1 MTTQEIL
8 EAARSAKSALALA
21 DNTARNAAL
30 LGMADALCSAD
41 DQAAIL
47 AANAEDMA
55 AAKGHI
61 SDVML
66 DRLALTAPR
75 IEAMAQGIREV
86 AALPD
91 PVGRVLNRVE
101 RPNGLVIE
109 KTAVPMGVIAIIYE
123 SRPNVTSDAAALAI
137 KSGNACILR
146 CGKEAWRSANAIVT
160 VLRQGLKKAGLPETA
175 VCLIED
181 TTHASANALM
191 TAVGYVDL
199 LIPRGGAGLIRAC
212 VQNAKVP
219 CIQTGTGICH
229 VYVDDTADLDKAL
242 DIIENALGIPMWI
255 SALVIALAMAVVVMG
270 GVKRISSVASM
281 LVPPMVGI
289 YLIATVVILI
299 ANAGQIP
306 SVIAQVVSCAFGS
319 KEALLGGGVGIAIQ
333 QGVKRGTFSSA
344 SGMGESMPTAA
355 AAETSHPIKQGMA
368 NAAGV
373 WLDTVIV
380 CTASGLM
387 MLLSGCYNTQF
398 GYIGGTGAMHDQMAQ
413 LAADGTYGVIFVQN
427 ACSTVMG
434 SIAPLFIAIMLAL
447 FSFTCL
453 ISYYYEGETSV
464 LYLFQGDDKAATRKV
479 VIRIMQIV
487 MPILI
492 FIWGNIDSGLA
503 WNLSDLALGGSTW
516 INMLVVL
523 LLSPKVFALY
533 KDYEEQMK
541 AKKDPYYNPDKLCWK
556 GVDVEMWKDINKKR
570 IAEDK

>member
-1 MTTQEIL
+1 MLVLIVGSGLYFTIRLGFFQFVHFKDMWSRIIDKSESESGISSFASFCTTMAMRVGTGNVAGVAVALYMGGPGALFWMIIAGMTNSAVCFTECTLSVLYKNRIDGQYRSGGAYCAERGL
-8 EAARSAKSALALA
+8 GWKAYGTFYAAFFG
-21 DNTARNAAL
+21 
-30 LGMADALCSAD
+30 LGVVLFMP
-41 DQAAIL
+41 
-47 AANAEDMA
+47 A
-55 AAKGHI
+55 AA
-61 SDVML
+61 
-66 DRLALTAPR
+66 TF
-75 IEAMAQGIREV
+75 
-86 AALPD
+86 
-91 PVGRVLNRVE
+91 
-101 RPNGLVIE
+101 
-109 KTAVPMGVIAIIYE
+109 T
-123 SRPNVTSDAAALAI
+123 
-137 KSGNACILR
+137 
-146 CGKEAWRSANAIVT
+146 
-160 VLRQGLKKAGLPETA
+160 
-175 VCLIED
+175 
-181 TTHASANALM
+181 
-191 TAVGYVDL
+191 
-199 LIPRGGAGLIRAC
+199 
-212 VQNAKVP
+212 
-219 CIQTGTGICH
+219 IC
-229 VYVDDTADLDKAL
+229 DGFK
-242 DIIENALGIPMWI
+242 NALGIPMWI

-319 KEALLGGGVGIAIQ
+319 KEL
-333 QGVKRGTFSSA
+333 FW
-344 SGMGESMPTAA
+344 AA
-355 AAETSHPIKQGMA
+355 ALVSLSSRVLNEAHSHLHL
-368 NAAGV
+368 V
-373 WLDTVIV
+373 WVSPCRPQQQQRPATRLNRVWQMQLVFGWIPLSYV
-380 CTASGLM
+380 RFCLM

-556 GVDVEMWKDINKKR
+556 
-570 IAEDK
+570 A

>member
-1 MTTQEIL
+1 MEAINNIVSMLNGPIWGVGMLVLIVGSGLYFTIRLGFFQFVHFKDMWSRIIDKSESESGISSFASFCTTMAMRVGTGNVAGVAVALYMGGPGALFWMIIAGMTNSAVCFTECTLSVLYKNRIDGQYRSGGAYCAERGL
-8 EAARSAKSALALA
+8 GWKAYGTFYAAFFG
-21 DNTARNAAL
+21 
-30 LGMADALCSAD
+30 LGVVLFMP
-41 DQAAIL
+41 
-47 AANAEDMA
+47 A
-55 AAKGHI
+55 AA
-61 SDVML
+61 
-66 DRLALTAPR
+66 TF
-75 IEAMAQGIREV
+75 
-86 AALPD
+86 
-91 PVGRVLNRVE
+91 
-101 RPNGLVIE
+101 
-109 KTAVPMGVIAIIYE
+109 T
-123 SRPNVTSDAAALAI
+123 
-137 KSGNACILR
+137 
-146 CGKEAWRSANAIVT
+146 
-160 VLRQGLKKAGLPETA
+160 
-175 VCLIED
+175 
-181 TTHASANALM
+181 
-191 TAVGYVDL
+191 
-199 LIPRGGAGLIRAC
+199 
-212 VQNAKVP
+212 
-219 CIQTGTGICH
+219 IC
-229 VYVDDTADLDKAL
+229 DGFK
-242 DIIENALGIPMWI
+242 NALGIPMWI

-434 SIAPLFIAIMLAL
+434 SIAPLFVAIMLAL

-479 VIRIMQIV
+479 VIKIMQIV

-556 GVDVEMWKDINKKR
+556 GVDAEMWKDINKKR

>member
-1 MTTQEIL
+1 LNKFHFSDIIFSK
-8 EAARSAKSALALA
+8 ARSFLSELKNLLSQ
-21 DNTARNAAL
+21 RAAL
-30 LGMADALCSAD
+30 HQIKGELYMEAINNIVGMLNGPIWGVGMLVLIVGSGLYFTIRLGFFQFVHFKDMWSRIIDKSESESGISSFASFCTTMAMRVGTGNVAGVAVALYMGGPGALFWMIIAGMTNSAVCFTECTLSVLYKNRID
-41 DQAAIL
+41 GQYRSGGAYCAERGLGWKAYGAFYAAFFGL
-47 AANAEDMA
+47 GVVLFMPA
-55 AAKGHI
+55 AA
-61 SDVML
+61 
-66 DRLALTAPR
+66 TY
-75 IEAMAQGIREV
+75 
-86 AALPD
+86 
-91 PVGRVLNRVE
+91 
-101 RPNGLVIE
+101 
-109 KTAVPMGVIAIIYE
+109 T
-123 SRPNVTSDAAALAI
+123 
-137 KSGNACILR
+137 
-146 CGKEAWRSANAIVT
+146 
-160 VLRQGLKKAGLPETA
+160 
-175 VCLIED
+175 
-181 TTHASANALM
+181 
-191 TAVGYVDL
+191 
-199 LIPRGGAGLIRAC
+199 
-212 VQNAKVP
+212 
-219 CIQTGTGICH
+219 IC
-229 VYVDDTADLDKAL
+229 DGFK
-242 DIIENALGIPMWI
+242 NALGIPMWV

-306 SVIAQVVSCAFGS
+306 SVIVDVVKCAFGS

-355 AAETSHPIKQGMA
+355 AAETSHPVKQGMA

-398 GYIGGTGAMHDQMAQ
+398 GYVGGTGAMHDQMAQ

>member
-1 MTTQEIL
+1 MP
-8 EAARSAKSALALA
+8 
-21 DNTARNAAL
+21 
-30 LGMADALCSAD
+30 
-41 DQAAIL
+41 
-47 AANAEDMA
+47 A
-55 AAKGHI
+55 AA
-61 SDVML
+61 
-66 DRLALTAPR
+66 TY
-75 IEAMAQGIREV
+75 
-86 AALPD
+86 
-91 PVGRVLNRVE
+91 
-101 RPNGLVIE
+101 
-109 KTAVPMGVIAIIYE
+109 T
-123 SRPNVTSDAAALAI
+123 
-137 KSGNACILR
+137 
-146 CGKEAWRSANAIVT
+146 
-160 VLRQGLKKAGLPETA
+160 
-175 VCLIED
+175 
-181 TTHASANALM
+181 
-191 TAVGYVDL
+191 
-199 LIPRGGAGLIRAC
+199 
-212 VQNAKVP
+212 
-219 CIQTGTGICH
+219 IC
-229 VYVDDTADLDKAL
+229 DGFK
-242 DIIENALGIPMWI
+242 NALGIPMWV

-281 LVPPMVGI
+281 LVPPMVGV

-306 SVIAQVVSCAFGS
+306 SVIVDVVKCAFGS

-355 AAETSHPIKQGMA
+355 AAETSHPVKQGMA

-373 WLDTVIV
+373 WLD
-380 CTASGLM
+380 
-387 MLLSGCYNTQF
+387 
-398 GYIGGTGAMHDQMAQ
+398 
-413 LAADGTYGVIFVQN
+413 
-427 ACSTVMG
+427 TVMG

>member
-1 MTTQEIL
+1 MLLNKFHFSDIIFSK
-8 EAARSAKSALALA
+8 ARSFLSELKNLLSQ
-21 DNTARNAAL
+21 RAAL
-30 LGMADALCSAD
+30 HQIKGELYMEAINNIVSMLNGPIWGVGMLVLIVGSGLYFTIRLGFFQFVHFKDMWSRIIDKSESESGISSFASFCTTMAMRVGTGNVAGVAVALYMGGPGALFWMIIAGMTNSAVCFTECTLSVLYKNRID
-41 DQAAIL
+41 GQYRSGGAYCAERGLGWKAYGAFYAAFFGL
-47 AANAEDMA
+47 GVVLFMPA
-55 AAKGHI
+55 AA
-61 SDVML
+61 
-66 DRLALTAPR
+66 TY
-75 IEAMAQGIREV
+75 
-86 AALPD
+86 
-91 PVGRVLNRVE
+91 
-101 RPNGLVIE
+101 
-109 KTAVPMGVIAIIYE
+109 T
-123 SRPNVTSDAAALAI
+123 
-137 KSGNACILR
+137 
-146 CGKEAWRSANAIVT
+146 
-160 VLRQGLKKAGLPETA
+160 
-175 VCLIED
+175 
-181 TTHASANALM
+181 
-191 TAVGYVDL
+191 
-199 LIPRGGAGLIRAC
+199 
-212 VQNAKVP
+212 
-219 CIQTGTGICH
+219 IC
-229 VYVDDTADLDKAL
+229 DGFK
-242 DIIENALGIPMWI
+242 NALGIPMWI
-255 SALVIALAMAVVVMG
+255 TALVIALAMAVVVMG

-434 SIAPLFIAIMLAL
+434 SIAPLFVAIMLAL